1 MRKLLTVA
9 TATVLLAGCAVGPD
23 YQQPRV
29 DLPDDWPEHELFA
42 ATDDSDW
49 QQWWSHFDD
58 PVLDDL
64 VERALDDNLD
74 VLLQAER
81 VMEAHARLGLADAER
96 MPTVD
101 AQAEASRERQP
112 GAATPFP
119 GAAGTGNL
127 FSVSGMLGYELDLWG
142 RLASQREAAEAMLLE
157 SAFSR
162 DAVRLNVA
170 TDVVTTYINLRAA
183 QEQLALTEQTVA
195 SRQRSLDIEEARYE
209 EGSADALAVRQARS
223 ELETT
228 RASLPPLR
236 QQVLTL
242 ESALAV
248 LVGVEP
254 GELLGELDFG
264 DGRLRELALPDA
276 MPEDTPADVLRR
288 RPDIRAAEAGL
299 VASTAEIGV
308 AEADRLPRV
317 SLSALIGTTA
327 AATGDLFT
335 GPAET
340 WGLGASVGG
349 PLFDFGRGR
358 ARVDT
363 AESLRDQAEIQY
375 TITVT
380 TAFRE
385 VRDALIVYD
394 TSSDRIEAVDRQLEA
409 IEDTRDMAELQ
420 YDEGLTGLFEL
431 LDAERALLEA
441 ELGEV
446 EAIRDRL
453 NATATLFKAMG
464 GGWDGSA
471 AHVLAADEAGG
482 R

>member
-1 MRKLLTVA
+1 MRKLLSLA
-9 TATVLLAGCAVGPD
+9 AAIVLIAGCAVGPE
-23 YQQPRV
+23 YEQTEV
-29 DLPDDWPEHELFA
+29 DLPDEWPEHELFDTA
-42 ATDDSDW
+42 EDADW
-49 QQWWSHFDD
+49 QAWWTHFDD
-58 PVLDDL
+58 PTLDAL

-74 VLLQAER
+74 VRLQAER
-81 VMEAHARLGLADAER
+81 VIEAHARLGLADAER

-112 GAATPFP
+112 ETTMPLP

-142 RLASQREAAEAMLLE
+142 RLASQRDAAEGMLLE

-183 QEQLALTEQTVA
+183 QEQLALTEETA
-195 SRQRSLDIEEARYE
+195 RSRQRSLDIEEARYE

-236 QQVLTL
+236 EQVMTL

-248 LVGVEP
+248 LVGAEP

-264 DGRLRELALPDA
+264 DGRLRELELPDA
-276 MPEDTPADVLRR
+276 MPEDTPADILRR

-299 VASTAEIGV
+299 MASTAEIGV
-308 AEADRLPRV
+308 AEANRLPRV
-317 SLSALIGTTA
+317 SLSALIGTA
-327 AATGDLFT
+327 ATATGDLFT

-349 PLFDFGRGR
+349 PLYDFGRGR
-358 ARVDT
+358 AQVDT
-363 AESLRDQAEIQY
+363 AESLREQAEIRY
-375 TITVT
+375 NITVT

-394 TSSDRIEAVDRQLEA
+394 TSSNRISAVNRQLDA

-420 YDEGLTGLFEL
+420 YQEGLTGLFEL
-431 LDAERALLEA
+431 LDAERALLDA
-441 ELGEV
+441 ELTEV

-453 NATATLFKAMG
+453 SATATLFKAMG

-471 AHVLAADEAGG
+471 AHVLDAQEVDG